1 MTPPRPSARVR
12 DPRPNGR
19 PNGPERMAVLIK
31 RYANRKL
38 YNTKTSRYIT
48 LKGIADLLEGG
59 EDVRVIDNE
68 SGEDITSITLSQ
80 ILVDTER
87 SNRAV
92 PGSVLSGLF
101 QKGGDALY
109 DAFSKGVDDASERLD
124 EMQRNMRSILRGQ
137 ERGETD
143 EDGKRTSDWI
153 AFSPPDLDKLV
164 QGTLERVFKALDLPR
179 RSDVQELTE
188 RLEQLTHQ
196 LDKVDGGKLRPKA
209 KAPKTAAADVLSD
222 SEESD

>member
-1 MTPPRPSARVR
+1 
-12 DPRPNGR
+12 
-19 PNGPERMAVLIK
+19 MAVLIK

-68 SGEDITSITLSQ
+68 TGEDITSITLSQ

-92 PGSVLSGLF
+92 PGSLITGLF

-109 DAFSKGVDDASERLD
+109 DAFSKGVDDASGRLD

-137 ERGETD
+137 DRG
-143 EDGKRTSDWI
+143 DGKEGGTRPDWI
-153 AFSPPDLDKLV
+153 AFTPPDLDKLV

-188 RLEQLTHQ
+188 RLEELTAT
-196 LDKVDGGKLRPKA
+196 LDKAGIAGAKKTKARDADGEP
-209 KAPKTAAADVLSD
+209 DSD
-222 SEESD
+222 SDASA

>member
-1 MTPPRPSARVR
+1 
-12 DPRPNGR
+12 
-19 PNGPERMAVLIK
+19 MAVLIK

-48 LKGIADLLEGG
+48 LKGIADLLESG

-109 DAFSKGVDDASERLD
+109 DAFSKGVDDASGRLD

-137 ERGETD
+137 ERGETS
-143 EDGKRTSDWI
+143 EDGKHSDWI

-179 RSDVQELTE
+179 RSDVQELSE
-188 RLEQLTHQ
+188 RLEQLTDL
-196 LDKVDGGKLRPKA
+196 LDKGAGGKVDGGKIDRGKVDGGKLRPKA
-209 KAPKTAAADVLSD
+209 KAPKAPAAAAAAAAAADVRSD
-222 SEESD
+222 SKESD

>member
-1 MTPPRPSARVR
+1 MTLRGGSARVR
-12 DPRPNGR
+12 APAQWAPT
-19 PNGPERMAVLIK
+19 GPELMAVLIK

-48 LKGIADLLEGG
+48 LKGIADLLESG

-68 SGEDITSITLSQ
+68 TGEDITSITLSQ

-87 SNRAV
+87 SNRNV
-92 PGSVLSGLF
+92 PGGLLTGLF

-137 ERGETD
+137 ERGEG
-143 EDGKRTSDWI
+143 GKTGARPDWI

-164 QGTLERVFKALDLPR
+164 QGTLERVFKVLDLPR
-179 RSDVQELTE
+179 RSDVQALTE
-188 RLEQLTHQ
+188 RLDRLIVA
-196 LDKVDGGKLRPKA
+196 LDEADGKPGVRTAA
-209 KAPKTAAADVLSD
+209 KADTEVSADSEKTAQ
-222 SEESD
+222 